1 MTDELDKWY
10 QSALH
15 VLRHSLGLREDG
27 TGRAYRNHFV
37 PGEGSDDYPICCA
50 LVDDGLMT
58 RRKGNELTGGADLF
72 IVTPRGALHA
82 KPEGAPV
89 PGAAEAAY
97 KWGYECLQSRM
108 ESIDRHGWAHDCDGE
123 IEARISDGR
132 APTGAAPAAWKAG
145 DEALILALMAD
156 ADNYAQTAVECATT
170 DRAGSE
176 RRELEANLRDALA
189 EVQRP
194 LDQQMARLNE
204 RVIAANR
211 RADAAEA
218 LAQAMA
224 DDMDRAQP

>member
-89 PGAAEAAY
+89 PDAAEAAY

-132 APTGAAPAAWKAG
+132 APTEAAPAPLLPCPFCRSRAIGPSPGNGETRDLWYVSCSG
-145 DEALILALMAD
+145 CQCEMSHGSGAL
-156 ADNYAQTAVECATT
+156 
-170 DRAGSE
+170 
-176 RRELEANLRDALA
+176 
-189 EVQRP
+189 
-194 LDQQMARLNE
+194 
-204 RVIAANR
+204 VIGQWNR
-211 RADAAEA
+211 RASTGDAPAA
-218 LAQAMA
+218 PTG
-224 DDMDRAQP
+224 DRHE